1 MYSELI
7 RIYINYVCDY
17 QYWCKTSM
25 RYNVRA
31 NNMKPNNLL
40 LLFFSD
46 VPLERLD
53 TLGLE
58 IVVDDKKCLLNN
70 TMGQTL
76 IELGNLGLSQRDEIT
91 KWFSLQNENDLKYSN
106 DTDNDSS

>member
-1 MYSELI
+1 
-7 RIYINYVCDY
+7 
-17 QYWCKTSM
+17 
-25 RYNVRA
+25 
-31 NNMKPNNLL
+31 MKPNKLL

-91 KWFSLQNENDLKYSN
+91 KWFSLQNENDLKYNN
-106 DTDNDSS
+106 DIYNESSWRGKLDAT